1 MSKSAEPRAEQQ
13 ARLIAM
19 PRRESFSA
27 SAKERRA
34 EKAFQRQQKSAV
46 FSRLRCKV
54 MKNNTGRQFSGHRV
68 DTSKQKVDTSK
79 QKVDTPNPKSGL
91 PNPKSGLQKTKSGL
105 QNAKSGVEPPQ
116 KSTKKRGIP
125 LIREVHLLLYLTQLS
140 EVIIP
145 NV

>member
-68 DTSKQKVDTSK
+68 DTSKQKVDT
-79 QKVDTPNPKSGL
+79 PNPKSGL
-91 PNPKSGLQKTKSGL
+91 PNPKSGLQNTKSGL
-105 QNAKSGVEPPQ
+105 QNAKSGVEPPPKVNKQ
-116 KSTKKRGIP
+116 KEAYPSFEKYTS
-125 LIREVHLLLYLTQLS
+125 LY
-140 EVIIP
+140 I
-145 NV
+145 

>member
-1 MSKSAEPRAEQQ
+1 MKACQRQLKSAEPRAVQQ

-79 QKVDTPNPKSGL
+79 QKVDSQTPKVDSKIQKVDSKTPK
-91 PNPKSGLQKTKSGL
+91 
-105 QNAKSGVEPPQ
+105 VESNHPQ
-116 KSTKKRGIP
+116 KSTNKKRHTPHSRSTP
-125 LIREVHLLLYLTQLS
+125 LYMSNSTF
-140 EVIIP
+140 
-145 NV
+145 

>member
-1 MSKSAEPRAEQQ
+1 MSKNAEPRAEQQ

-68 DTSKQKVDTSK
+68 DTSKQKVDSQTPKVDSK
-79 QKVDTPNPKSGL
+79 IQKVDSKTPK
-91 PNPKSGLQKTKSGL
+91 
-105 QNAKSGVEPPQ
+105 VESNHPQ
-116 KSTKKRGIP
+116 KSTNKKRHTPHSRSTP
-125 LIREVHLLLYLTQLS
+125 LYIYNLKNPLMSTC
-140 EVIIP
+140 
-145 NV
+145 